1 MISQEKYQ
9 LMKDELRQAGD
20 PERALQMARYMRDQ
34 FKHYGLA
41 SPVRKELCRDFL
53 KEEYKS
59 RQLDWDFVFFCFK
72 DDYREM
78 QYLGVD
84 YVRRFAKCVTYEDLE
99 KMYELLRTKSWWD
112 TVDALVKVL
121 GSLSLRDGRTKE
133 VMLTWAQDP
142 DFWIRRSAIEFQ
154 LGLKEQTD
162 QELLGKIITD
172 NLGSS
177 EFFINKAI
185 GWALRDYSK
194 TNPAWV
200 REFIEKYRSALSPLS
215 IREGSKYL

>member
-1 MISQEKYQ
+1 MIERAARRQKMISQEKYQ

-133 VMLTWAQDP
+133 VMLTWAQD
-142 DFWIRRSAIEFQ
+142 
-154 LGLKEQTD
+154 
-162 QELLGKIITD
+162 LLGKIITD